1 MLFPRHRRG
10 HGKNATVELADMA
23 DSDSVDSKEEL
34 KTDIFVD
41 NTCYEKVPS
50 KQGSGMNATVE
61 LASTMGKSST
71 DSKVNQD
78 MATSVEN
85 ICYDILPSKL
95 N

>member
-1 MLFPRHRRG
+1 
-10 HGKNATVELADMA
+10 MA
-23 DSDSVDSKEEL
+23 DSDSIDSKEEL
-34 KTDIFVD
+34 KKDMSVD
-41 NTCYEKVPS
+41 NTCYAKIPS

-61 LASTMGKSST
+61 LTSTMSKSST

-78 MATSVEN
+78 MATSVDN